1 MGADRYWDAPGSP
14 TPSGNWDGINL
25 YWSDNSAGGGNA
37 SAVVG
42 TANTAVFSANTTATG
57 IYTVTVNGTQSVQ
70 GLRFEEGT
78 PTLAGGIIALDASAS
93 SGDGNALI
101 TANSTLSGPA
111 TVSSGL
117 LVNTTASNTLLKMVA
132 NNGAAATDLIIDGP
146 ITTTVPANAYQLRLG
161 GAGNGRIATNLGS
174 GSAIFNGLQ
183 QGAATWS
190 GIWTIAGNQTWTGS
204 GADITLSSSA
214 SFSSGA
220 RLVMGDSTADIQ
232 SWRGII
238 MNNATPVLAINST
251 ATLSGNTA
259 ISRSRLEVAGSLSGG
274 VLSMGT
280 NASVAGTLKLSDGTT
295 AGSATFSGTGTFSG
309 ANKITG
315 GAAGVSTLTFNT
327 AGTATLSG
335 NVTLGGAGT
344 NENNLQLVKQGAG
357 TLVIAGSHTYTGNT
371 TVNAGSLNLTGTIA
385 SPITINAGATLR
397 GEGSTGGLLTF
408 GAGGSNLIF
417 DSSTEPGAF
426 TADSISAAGASVLL
440 TPSGATTI
448 NATYTVLKQVTG
460 TFSGNA
466 SDSFIA
472 ATRGTLAFANANKDL
487 TLTPTEAAA
496 LVWTGANGTN
506 PTFWDVATTVNW
518 TNGGSP
524 DRFYANDAVTFND
537 AASSFSVAVQGSS
550 VSPGNIVI
558 DNSASDYTFSGGGIA
573 GPGSFTKNGTGT
585 ATIGNA
591 LTNAGG
597 IVVNAGTL
605 TLNAANNFGSGG
617 VTINA
622 GALNLNAANSFTGN
636 LTVNGGTLTATTG
649 GLGTLA
655 LARPITLNGGTLNYT
670 GTTLSSDVLA
680 FAISGNNSLA
690 ASAAGQTLRSG
701 GPLTGSGNLDIA
713 GPGIVAFGKNSV
725 ATLGST
731 YNGTLTVKSGGTL
744 DIRNPDSMGA
754 TGTGSGTIVEAG
766 GQLLINP
773 FNQAAGVVF
782 DAETIAFQGA
792 SNLVNWNQS
801 TTAAT
806 TNTLTGAVST
816 AGTLTVSSLSS
827 GGAPTLAINAT
838 ISGAGGVTFGGT
850 GQAGTYV
857 LNSTNSFNG
866 PTTVTSGTLVLSG
879 TGTIAASAV
888 SVNGNGTASGTLS
901 GSGSVGGPVT
911 VNAFGH
917 LRAGIDSLDVATLT
931 LSGGL
936 STLADSLI
944 EIGLGADASTH
955 DILALSGSSSF
966 QANQA
971 FRFLDQGAVAGVTYT
986 GLITGIDSGLNVS
999 GWTVTNA
1006 GWTGIFTNNSGA
1018 LNFELSAI
1026 PEPRALALAAGG
1038 FAFLALVRR
1047 FRRTGRLK

>member
-1 MGADRYWDAPGSP
+1 MQTIRLTSVAVPATSRSIHQQTLTSRFPRPALLLTLSAVLSCAGS
-14 TPSGNWDGINL
+14 L
-25 YWSDNSAGGGNA
+25 SAGTTWTANGTDSNINNADNWGGTVNSLNGTTAATFGSAGSNATINVDAAFGNMTFTRPFSLEAGDGNLTVRGTNSGATANLQTNSGATTVTINETLYVRTVPTAAPAGGLLVINVNRPTDGATALFLNNGIARDASSTGSATYELRFANGSGGLSNARIAGPISGMGNLVNAGSVWQGDLIIAGNQSLGTSSIAISSGGGFGNPTAAARIVLGESSADAQTWNNVTLNNVMNLAIGGNVTINSFGGSGAARVTGTGAAGATLWVSSGTIASNVTFGGNA
-37 SAVVG
+37 TGENSLNLVKQNAG
-42 TANTAVFSANTTATG
+42 TL
-57 IYTVTVNGTQSVQ
+57 TVNGTH
-70 GLRFEEGT
+70 T
-78 PTLAGGIIALDASAS
+78 Y
-93 SGDGNALI
+93 
-101 TANSTLSGPA
+101 
-111 TVSSGL
+111 
-117 LVNTTASNTLLKMVA
+117 
-132 NNGAAATDLIIDGP
+132 NG
-146 ITTTVPANAYQLRLG
+146 TTTVNG
-161 GAGNGRIATNLGS
+161 GAFNLNGTLA
-174 GSAIFNGLQ
+174 SALTVN
-183 QGAATWS
+183 
-190 GIWTIAGNQTWTGS
+190 S
-204 GADITLSSSA
+204 GASLA
-214 SFSSGA
+214 
-220 RLVMGDSTADIQ
+220 VSTT
-232 SWRGII
+232 G
-238 MNNATPVLAINST
+238 NATASITINSG
-251 ATLSGNTA
+251 ATLSGEG
-259 ISRSRLEVAGSLSGG
+259 R
-274 VLSMGT
+274 
-280 NASVAGTLKLSDGTT
+280 
-295 AGSATFSGTGTFSG
+295 
-309 ANKITG
+309 TG
-315 GAAGVSTLTFNT
+315 G
-327 AGTATLSG
+327 
-335 NVTLGGAGT
+335 
-344 NENNLQLVKQGAG
+344 Q
-357 TLVIAGSHTYTGNT
+357 
-371 TVNAGSLNLTGTIA
+371 
-385 SPITINAGATLR
+385 
-397 GEGSTGGLLTF
+397 LTF

-487 TLTPTEAAA
+487 TLTPTEAASLA
-496 LVWTGANGTN
+496 WTGANGTN

-524 DRFYANDAVTFND
+524 DRFYANDAVTFD
-537 AASSFSVAVQGSS
+537 DSASSFAVAVQGSS

-558 DNSASDYTFSGGGIA
+558 SNSASDYTFSGGGIA
-573 GPGSFTKNGTGT
+573 GPGSITKNGTGN

-605 TLNAANNFGSGG
+605 TLNAVNNFGSGG
-617 VTINA
+617 VTLNA

-655 LARPITLNGGTLNYT
+655 LVRPIALSGGILNYT

-690 ASAAGQTLRSG
+690 AATAGQTLRSG
-701 GPLTGSGNLDIA
+701 GPLTGSGNLDIS
-713 GPGIVAFGKNSV
+713 GPGIIAFGKNSV

-731 YNGTLTVKSGGTL
+731 YTGTLTVKSGGTL

-754 TGTGSGTIVEAG
+754 TGPGSGTIVEAG

-782 DAETIAFQGA
+782 DAETISFQG
-792 SNLVNWNQS
+792 SSGLVNWNQS

-816 AGTLTVSSLSS
+816 GGTLTISSLSS

-838 ISGAGGVTFGGT
+838 ISGAGGVTFGGA

-857 LNSTNSFNG
+857 LNAANTFNG

-879 TGTIAASAV
+879 AGTLATSAV
-888 SVNGNGTASGTLS
+888 AVNGNITASGTLA

-911 VNAFGH
+911 VNAFGQ

-931 LSGGL
+931 LTGGL
-936 STLADSLI
+936 TTMADSLI

-955 DILALSGSSSF
+955 DVLALSGASSF
-966 QANQA
+966 QASQA
-971 FRFLDQGAVAGVTYT
+971 FRFLDQGAAAGVTYT
-986 GLITGIDSGLNVS
+986 GLITGIDSGLNVA

-1006 GWTGIFTNNSGA
+1006 GWTGVFTNNSGT
-1018 LNFELSAI
+1018 LNFELTAI
-1026 PEPRALALAAGG
+1026 PEPAT
-1038 FAFLALVRR
+1038 LALVAGGLAFLSVARR
-1047 FRRTGRLK
+1047 IRRP